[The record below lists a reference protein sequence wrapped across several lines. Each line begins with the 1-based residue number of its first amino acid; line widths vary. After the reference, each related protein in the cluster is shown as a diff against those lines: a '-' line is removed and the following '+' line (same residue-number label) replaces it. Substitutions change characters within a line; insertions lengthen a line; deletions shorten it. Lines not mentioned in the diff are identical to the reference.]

1 MNITMLL
8 KNGRRIKGQLVNY
21 EYSNGEYLLMI
32 GVKGN
37 VLPAIYYV
45 DKEKVKG
52 VYLNV

>member
-45 DKEKVKG
+45 AKEKVKG
-52 VYLNV
+52 VYLNA